1 MELLRKPPFPLSLE
15 YSDLPITT
23 DVVATFAS
31 TRNTFVEDVEATTD
45 GAGDVTFE
53 LGERFSRY
61 DGEYS
66 LIVYEGT
73 SDAKEDVLLMDT
85 VRVVRPYIDALELA
99 PTGKEDEYLK
109 LERTARI
116 MIDNIVGGFYYTLAT
131 YDLVGNGTDMLVVG
145 DRVNKL
151 LRVTENNVLMYE
163 IDGEDNN
170 ATYALNTDKTAVI
183 LFQDQEA
190 DIYQGRP
197 VLPTGASSDSYENP
211 LFRSVTFPSGYDYVI
226 QVESGWPMVPQDIK
240 EATTILLED
249 MACGNPNYW
258 AKYVREY
265 ETKDYRVDFH
275 RPSFAGT
282 GNVIVDQILARYIG
296 DTLYNNIRVL

>member
-99 PTGKEDEYLK
+99 PTGKEDE
-109 LERTARI
+109 
-116 MIDNIVGGFYYTLAT
+116 
-131 YDLVGNGTDMLVVG
+131 
-145 DRVNKL
+145 
-151 LRVTENNVLMYE
+151 
-163 IDGEDNN
+163 
-170 ATYALNTDKTAVI
+170 
-183 LFQDQEA
+183 
-190 DIYQGRP
+190 
-197 VLPTGASSDSYENP
+197 
-211 LFRSVTFPSGYDYVI
+211 
-226 QVESGWPMVPQDIK
+226 
-240 EATTILLED
+240 
-249 MACGNPNYW
+249 
-258 AKYVREY
+258 
-265 ETKDYRVDFH
+265 
-275 RPSFAGT
+275 
-282 GNVIVDQILARYIG
+282 
-296 DTLYNNIRVL
+296 